1 VCVCFG
7 AGQRFFSVESFRGAM
22 EAHRGLHGQ
31 AGALALYR
39 GDEADGKNTKKQKEI
54 VCVCV
59 SELVKV
65 FL

>member
-1 VCVCFG
+1 
-7 AGQRFFSVESFRGAM
+7 M